1 MNEALVSFLSAA
13 ATTVLCSICI
23 LFLPSPHASKRL
35 ERAFLAFTV
44 SASLLCLFYTALTLH
59 NPALFS
65 TTLHHLLFYR
75 LWVPVGVGVASTVF
89 RITKYFRTEALQA
102 GGALDSF
109 TKSGFVL
116 DGLCFSTS
124 LSFLTIELGKIAHDQ
139 EMRTFFTQS
148 GFPIWFMYAVM
159 SVEILASLG
168 LFFRAT
174 VVGSA
179 SFLFLIMCGAI
190 FTHCQNRDPLSD
202 SIDALHI
209 LILLVCIVLLHLI
222 DSPPPFDPFRSRT

>member
-1 MNEALVSFLSAA
+1 MKHSSLSSPRRRRRFYAQFAFFSCLLPTRPKDSNARFSLSLYLRACSASFTLPSLYTIQLCFRRPY
-13 ATTVLCSICI
+13 TTYCSIV
-23 LFLPSPHASKRL
+23 FGFPSGSGLLR
-35 ERAFLAFTV
+35 RF
-44 SASLLCLFYTALTLH
+44 SALR
-59 NPALFS
+59 S
-65 TTLHHLLFYR
+65 TFGLRRFK
-75 LWVPVGVGVASTVF
+75 P
-89 RITKYFRTEALQA
+89 